1 MCNYISI
8 GGVSFILLFRAFKI
22 LALRF
27 KKRLLGSRFIYVS
40 KNDSRQ
46 PATFYKWIGFV
57 LETFVQLAPL
67 FSPAMN
73 ERTGDLGLGESCKNW
88 TDQRN
93 TSKYLVGKQRGGERA
108 GAGVQKAYITKRGNK
123 VQTDRVFGN
132 SIIKIP
138 AIESLS
144 RYIISLNFYPI

>member
-8 GGVSFILLFRAFKI
+8 GGVSFILLFRALKI

-67 FSPAMN
+67 FSPGMN

-93 TSKYLVGKQRGGERA
+93 TSKYLVGKQREGEREQEQVCRRRTLRNE
-108 GAGVQKAYITKRGNK
+108 GTRCR
-123 VQTDRVFGN
+123 QTA
-132 SIIKIP
+132 SSEI
-138 AIESLS
+138 L
-144 RYIISLNFYPI
+144 L